1 MAIERFYSHNFQELV
16 RAIMAGD
23 VGLMECHDAKTK
35 EPVVVI
41 CAFQRNDENN
51 KITTIPLA
59 KMFDGNPYDQLI
71 PPALPLH

>member
-1 MAIERFYSHNFQELV
+1 MPIRRFYAHNFQELV

-23 VGLMECHDAKTK
+23 VGLMECQDAKTK

-51 KITTIPLA
+51 EITTIPLA

-71 PPALPLH
+71 PPTLPLH